1 MGGDLRK
8 VPEGLEPARIN
19 GWKAISQYLGVSVRT
34 AQHWEKTQGLPVRR
48 TPGQRGIVYAF
59 REELDAWARPEAGLL
74 KAGRLVRT
82 RELRRGRVL
91 KGAGALVLLG
101 ALLLLA
107 WSRKPLRASGLRV
120 EAEGLIGLDGA
131 GRVCWQLPL
140 PAARSGL
147 GLNTE
152 KSKFV
157 RLDVDGDGQREFLV
171 MAVHKPET
179 LSEGWEGE
187 RHELLLV
194 EEDGELRWSRKV
206 SCRIPD
212 ATGAPFPDQWV
223 VLAMTAAKD
232 GGRDRVWLGL
242 GHVLRFPGVV
252 AELELDGSLKPVF
265 ANHGHVNSLVA
276 LQHGGRRW
284 LIAGGATNA
293 LRGGFLALLD
303 ADRGLAKAPDG
314 GPARYRMQEVRN
326 ESQPEVYYLLPG
338 TDLTRA
344 SASDVNHVYSIQV
357 EEAGGLARIEIGAA
371 PCSVYLELGLPL
383 RPRVA
388 RITAGCA
395 LIHQQYEQQGLLRHS
410 FERCPDFQNPI
421 RLKRW
426 TPREGWTEEK
436 VALATMANVL

>member
-1 MGGDLRK
+1 MDGDSSK
-8 VPEGLEPARIN
+8 APKAPEPKRIY
-19 GWKAISQYLGVSVRT
+19 GWKAISQHLGVSVRT

-48 TPGQRGIVYAF
+48 TPGQRGRVYAF
-59 REELDAWARPEAGLL
+59 REELDAWARPESILL
-74 KAGRLVRT
+74 KEGRLDRKQ
-82 RELRRGRVL
+82 ELRRRRVL
-91 KGAGALVLLG
+91 QGAGALVLLG

-107 WSRKPLRASGLRV
+107 WSRKPPRAAGLRV

-140 PAARSGL
+140 PAVKSGL

-152 KSKFV
+152 KSKSLH
-157 RLDVDGDGQREFLV
+157 LDVDGDGRREFLV
-171 MAVHKPET
+171 VAVHKPET

-187 RHELLLV
+187 RYELVVV
-194 EEDGELRWSRKV
+194 EEDGRLRWSRNV

-212 ATGAPFPDQWV
+212 ATGAPFPDRWL

-232 GGRDRVWLGL
+232 GRQDRVWLGL

-252 AELELDGSLKPVF
+252 AELEPDGSLKPVF
-265 ANHGHVNSLVA
+265 ANHGHVNSLAA

-303 ADRGLAKAPDG
+303 ADRGLAKAPEG
-314 GPARYRMQEVRN
+314 GPARYRMQVRN
-326 ESQPEVYYLLPG
+326 ESEPEAYYLLPG
-338 TDLTRA
+338 TDLTEA

-357 EEAGGLARIEIGAA
+357 EEAGGLARVEIGAA
-371 PCSVYLELGLPL
+371 CRVYLEFDLPL
-383 RPRVA
+383 RLRVA
-388 RITAGCA
+388 RTTAQCA
-395 LIHQQYEQQGLLRHS
+395 LIHRQYEQQGLLRHS
-410 FERCPDFQNPI
+410 FERCPYFQDPI

-436 VALATMANVL
+436 VPLTTMANVL